1 MPNISEEKTG
11 NLTARVTV
19 TIPHSEY
26 APKIKKELKQ
36 HQKTATFKGF
46 RPGKTPM
53 SFIKKMFG
61 QQVMANEM
69 NKMLQDSMMG
79 YLEDKNIFGQPI
91 PVDEIEGFDL
101 KSTDD
106 YNFIFEVGFEPTL
119 ELNLITETAF
129 NKEVVKIDEKY
140 LERELKELRHRNG
153 EVEEEGEEVTSKND
167 VLRVKLQEMEGD
179 AVKEGGVEAET
190 YLGVDLFANEALQEQ
205 VMGLKVGATFTAKY
219 NEISKEFTED
229 RVKRYILKLEED
241 ENGEYPAVNES
252 FQVEILSIRQVK
264 IAELNEEFF
273 NKTVGEGAAKTEEEF
288 RTILSERIEGNLQQE
303 ANTRLFLAVQKAL
316 IAENEIEFPEAFLKK
331 WLLFRNDDK
340 TAQQIEDEM
349 PEFIES
355 LKWMMIK
362 GDVQKAHNLEVDPE
376 AVKDSIKGQFR
387 QYMQGQTN
395 EEMLNMFAEQVIN
408 SEDEQTLEMRERG
421 FQDALNA
428 VVFEKLETLMTIS
441 ENEISASELDAIL
454 TNEYEA
460 KQKAD
465 AEKAAAAAEIA
476 AAAALENT
484 ESEIEDAE
492 VISTEEVESL
502 TSEIDAEVENIAD
515 EAEQEIAE

>member
-1 MPNISEEKTG
+1 MDP
-11 NLTARVTV
+11 
-19 TIPHSEY
+19 Y
-26 APKIKKELKQ
+26 
-36 HQKTATFKGF
+36 
-46 RPGKTPM
+46 
-53 SFIKKMFG
+53 
-61 QQVMANEM
+61 
-69 NKMLQDSMMG
+69 
-79 YLEDKNIFGQPI
+79 
-91 PVDEIEGFDL
+91 
-101 KSTDD
+101 
-106 YNFIFEVGFEPTL
+106 
-119 ELNLITETAF
+119 
-129 NKEVVKIDEKY
+129 
-140 LERELKELRHRNG
+140 
-153 EVEEEGEEVTSKND
+153 
-167 VLRVKLQEMEGD
+167 KLQ
-179 AVKEGGVEAET
+179 
-190 YLGVDLFANEALQEQ
+190 VDRLHF
-205 VMGLKVGATFTAKY
+205 LKR
-219 NEISKEFTED
+219 N
-229 RVKRYILKLEED
+229 
-241 ENGEYPAVNES
+241 P
-252 FQVEILSIRQVK
+252 
-264 IAELNEEFF
+264 
-273 NKTVGEGAAKTEEEF
+273 
-288 RTILSERIEGNLQQE
+288 
-303 ANTRLFLAVQKAL
+303 
-316 IAENEIEFPEAFLKK
+316 FLKK